1 MSDSLGVFQRKL
13 PSELA
18 AMIIAAARDAAD
30 GTGSAEQASIA
41 ASALE
46 GDPLPAEIVNGDFAV
61 SDPASPLFG
70 WETSG
75 SATVE
80 GGRGVLAENSPIAPR
95 FMQSFSL
102 PEDARFLIFTIED
115 ARFDPA
121 GNGPQDAFEV
131 ALLDPATMLSRLGGI
146 GLTDTDAL
154 LNLQADGSAY
164 YAQGVY
170 VRGLENGRVPTVG
183 RPLTVIV
190 RLDGIEAGEG
200 MSLYF
205 DLLGFDAQGSRVV
218 IDDVRFVLEGENL
231 PPEAVSD
238 QFVVSEDGTLTVA
251 SPGVLVNDSDID
263 DASLT
268 AVLVADAMHGSLEL
282 NGDGTFRYAPD
293 ANFFGVD
300 TFTYQARDTRRA
312 LSNVATVTVTVTPV
326 EDAPVA
332 VDDSSTTVEDTPL
345 TVATATGVLTNDID
359 VDGDVLGAILVTG
372 PAHGNLTLNT
382 NGSFTYTPAQDFT
395 GLDTFTYKA
404 NDGQA
409 DSSVATVSVTITPVN
424 DAPSFSKGADQVVLE
439 DAGPQTIP
447 GWASAISGGPAN
459 ESGQMFTFVIT
470 GNTNAGLF
478 AGAPTV
484 ASDGTLTFT
493 PAHDAVGT
501 AILTLVLQDDGGT
514 ANGGVDTSAP
524 QSFTI
529 TVEPVN
535 DAPSFSTGP
544 DPTVLEDAG
553 AQSVANWATNILAGP
568 ANESGQ
574 PVTFEI
580 FNNTNPGLFSV
591 GPAISSTGT
600 LTFTPAANANGFAD
614 VTLVVQDNGGT
625 ATGGVDTSVG
635 QTFRITVEPVND
647 APQLEKIPS
656 RIIEEGA
663 EVTFTAV
670 GQDPDLPGDTLRYS
684 LEDGAPAGAAID
696 PETGLF
702 AWTPTEAQGP
712 GVFDILV
719 RVTDAAGLAAASSFA
734 VRVTETNTAP
744 VLAPIGEQHVN
755 EGQVLSFTA
764 VATDADL
771 PANTLTFSLE
781 PGAPAGAA
789 IDPATGLFT
798 WTPPDGPGE
807 VTIGV
812 RVSDDG
818 DPALSD
824 VEAFR
829 IIVQNV
835 APSLTVTGAA
845 EVEEGAPYVLALT
858 ATDPGAD
865 TITGWS
871 ITWGDGSVESVP
883 GTPAS
888 VTHVYADGPHLYTI
902 AATATDEDGTV
913 AATPLLVSVTN
924 VAPTVDAGP
933 DQTVPEGTP
942 VSFTGTARDP
952 GSADTLSYLWAF
964 GDGVTASTLAA
975 SHAYADTGTYTVT
988 LTVTDDDGAA
998 SSDTLQVTVANV
1010 APTLTAT
1017 TAAPAITENEIVT
1030 LTGSFTD
1037 PGTLDTYALVVNWGE
1052 GPAETMALAAGVRS
1066 FSLTHRYL
1074 DDNPTGTSWDV
1085 YPITVSLTDDDGG
1098 SAAASTSTTVSNVAP
1113 TAALAGSDHGVP
1125 GAALAFAGSF
1135 TDPGTLDTHEVAWD
1149 FGDGTGIGFHPTTD
1163 AGALGVSH
1171 AFATAGTYTV
1181 TLTVRDDD
1189 GGEGTAQLAVVL
1201 VEAETAGA
1209 RLVAD
1214 PCEPGQ
1220 LALLVTGTAGD
1231 DKIRIVPADL
1241 PGSGKPACGDKGRD
1255 HDGEQDDDDREDHGY
1270 ARGHRDEREGDD
1282 DDDHDDRDRDD
1293 DHRAKGVEVRING
1306 VSQGVFAHTGR
1317 IIVYGFAGDDD
1328 IEIAGSLPN
1337 AVEFHGGAG
1346 DDRLK
1351 AGAGAALLLGGE
1363 GNDHLIGG
1371 NGRDVLIGG
1380 AGADRLVGGPG
1391 DDLLIAG
1398 RTIYDDDPQA
1408 LCTIFHEWTSAAPYG
1423 TRVARLTQGVAGVR
1437 LTDATVLDDGVAD
1450 TLTGAAGA
1458 DWFFA
1463 TVSGRGRDKVTD
1475 RHHGERLT
1483 ALTPIAPVPPPC
1495 KPVIDW
1501 GRHDDRDEDRHG
1513 DRHDG
1518 RHEDRSGKGGWVK
1531 DFVLDLGSLDPNRDI
1546 QIVLADHDLASVPA
1560 NGSNGNG
1567 HGPRRNR

>member
-1 MSDSLGVFQRKL
+1 VSDDGDPALSDVEAFRIIVQNVAPSLTVTGAAEVEEGTPYVLALGASDPGQDTISEWLINWGDGAVETAGVQGGGGAGGTVRVTHVFADG
-13 PSELA
+13 PA
-18 AMIIAAARDAAD
+18 THTIAATATDEDGTYAAD
-30 GTGSAEQASIA
+30 
-41 ASALE
+41 
-46 GDPLPAEIVNGDFAV
+46 
-61 SDPASPLFG
+61 
-70 WETSG
+70 
-75 SATVE
+75 
-80 GGRGVLAENSPIAPR
+80 
-95 FMQSFSL
+95 
-102 PEDARFLIFTIED
+102 
-115 ARFDPA
+115 
-121 GNGPQDAFEV
+121 
-131 ALLDPATMLSRLGGI
+131 
-146 GLTDTDAL
+146 
-154 LNLQADGSAY
+154 
-164 YAQGVY
+164 
-170 VRGLENGRVPTVG
+170 
-183 RPLTVIV
+183 PLTVGVTNVAPTVDAGADLAANEGQPVSFLGTFADLGVADTHTAVIAWG
-190 RLDGIEAGEG
+190 DGAVEAVPIAE
-200 MSLYF
+200 SN
-205 DLLGFDAQGSRVV
+205 GSGTITGLHTYADDGTYNVV
-218 IDDVRFVLEGENL
+218 VTVTDDDGAAGADGLVVSVANL
-231 PPEAVSD
+231 PPVLRPLPEQGIA
-238 QFVVSEDGTLTVA
+238 EETL
-251 SPGVLVNDSDID
+251 
-263 DASLT
+263 
-268 AVLVADAMHGSLEL
+268 
-282 NGDGTFRYAPD
+282 
-293 ANFFGVD
+293 
-300 TFTYQARDTRRA
+300 
-312 LSNVATVTVTVTPV
+312 
-326 EDAPVA
+326 
-332 VDDSSTTVEDTPL
+332 
-345 TVATATGVLTNDID
+345 
-359 VDGDVLGAILVTG
+359 
-372 PAHGNLTLNT
+372 LTLQASAT
-382 NGSFTYTPAQDFT
+382 DVPTDPLAFSLGTGAPAGLTLHPTTGLLTWTPTETQGPGTYTFD
-395 GLDTFTYKA
+395 L
-404 NDGQA
+404 
-409 DSSVATVSVTITPVN
+409 VVT
-424 DAPSFSKGADQVVLE
+424 DDEG
-439 DAGPQTIP
+439 
-447 GWASAISGGPAN
+447 ASA
-459 ESGQMFTFVIT
+459 T
-470 GNTNAGLF
+470 
-478 AGAPTV
+478 
-484 ASDGTLTFT
+484 
-493 PAHDAVGT
+493 
-501 AILTLVLQDDGGT
+501 
-514 ANGGVDTSAP
+514 
-524 QSFTI
+524 
-529 TVEPVN
+529 
-535 DAPSFSTGP
+535 
-544 DPTVLEDAG
+544 
-553 AQSVANWATNILAGP
+553 
-568 ANESGQ
+568 Q
-574 PVTFEI
+574 PVTIHVTEANRPPDLAPIADQTVAEGSPLGFA
-580 FNNTNPGLFSV
+580 V
-591 GPAISSTGT
+591 TGT
-600 LTFTPAANANGFAD
+600 
-614 VTLVVQDNGGT
+614 
-625 ATGGVDTSVG
+625 
-635 QTFRITVEPVND
+635 
-647 APQLEKIPS
+647 
-656 RIIEEGA
+656 
-663 EVTFTAV
+663 
-670 GQDPDLPGDTLRYS
+670 DPDLP
-684 LEDGAPAGAAID
+684 
-696 PETGLF
+696 
-702 AWTPTEAQGP
+702 
-712 GVFDILV
+712 
-719 RVTDAAGLAAASSFA
+719 
-734 VRVTETNTAP
+734 
-744 VLAPIGEQHVN
+744 
-755 EGQVLSFTA
+755 
-764 VATDADL
+764 
-771 PANTLTFSLE
+771 ANLLTFSLE
-781 PGAPAGAA
+781 PGAPVGAA